1 MSQKNP
7 AANQRPSYLADEHGL
22 RTWFMTTDH
31 KRIGI
36 MYLIAVTA
44 FFFLGGLAAS
54 AIRIEL
60 ITPEGDLLTSDG

>member
-1 MSQKNP
+1 MRPVPTQECYPLSQKNP

-44 FFFLGGLAAS
+44 FFFSAGSRPARSAS
-54 AIRIEL
+54 
-60 ITPEGDLLTSDG
+60 S